1 VRYSRVVWPV
11 LCLNAA
17 AFVGLPGQELA
28 PLLGLP
34 ARVTPRCSAPN
45 PAPPTRCATF
55 VGTLI
60 RTDSDSLTLRTADN
74 VERRFAWPMLDAL
87 AVSHRRHGHV
97 GRGVLIGGGL
107 GLAIGEGLR
116 SSCASTGS
124 EDAGLCVIWF
134 LITVP
139 SGMLVGGI
147 TGALIRSPTW
157 EPVPLPAPQ
166 AGGTSGHRFGLSIRT
181 PW

>member
-1 VRYSRVVWPV
+1 MRHSRVTWPL
-11 LCLNAA
+11 LCLSALP
-17 AFVGLPGQELA
+17 FVGARGQEPH

-34 ARVTPRCSAPN
+34 ARVTPRCSAAN
-45 PAPPTRCATF
+45 PAPAVRCATF
-55 VGTLI
+55 VGTLVH
-60 RTDSDSLTLRTADN
+60 TDSDSLTLRTADN
-74 VERRFAWPMLDAL
+74 VERRFAWPMVEAL
-87 AVSHRRHGHV
+87 AVSRRRHGHV
-97 GRGVLIGGGL
+97 GRGILIGGGL
-107 GLAIGEGLR
+107 GLVIGEGLR

-139 SGMLVGGI
+139 TGLLVGGV
-147 TGALIRSPTW
+147 TGALVRSPTW

-166 AGGTSGHRFGLSIRT
+166 AGGTAGYHLGISVRT